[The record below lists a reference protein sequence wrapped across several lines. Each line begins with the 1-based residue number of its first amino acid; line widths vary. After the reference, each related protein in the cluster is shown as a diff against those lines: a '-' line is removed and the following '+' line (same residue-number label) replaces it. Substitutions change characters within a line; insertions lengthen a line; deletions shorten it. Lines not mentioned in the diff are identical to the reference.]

1 MKKQLNI
8 GIEGMHCA
16 ACSARLEKALSRMKG
31 VSSARVNLALEEAA
45 VEFDGRVV
53 REEDFARLIGS
64 LGFSVRETAV
74 LEEDRQIKN
83 MRAAKRR
90 MLRIWAVALA
100 AMALML
106 PLMLV
111 KPMPGWHGWGVWAIF
126 GLSLLGM
133 AFPGREVYL
142 SAFRS
147 LRSGSAN
154 MDVLIALGTLASLL
168 VTPLSLV
175 VPGINAHDFAGLAA
189 MILAFHLTGRYLE
202 SRARGKASEAIRKLL
217 NLGAKTA
224 LLLID
229 GVETEVPIQR
239 IRVGD
244 IFSVKPGR
252 KVPAD
257 GMIVEGSANLDE
269 SMVTGE
275 SMPVRR
281 RAGDRVTGATVN
293 LDGHFT
299 ARAEKVGRDSWLA
312 QVVKMVQD
320 AQHSR
325 VPVQLLADRVTA
337 VFVPIVLALAALTF
351 LAWLVFPEIMGS
363 GGEWLRRLVPLS
375 SANTGLAAALMAA
388 IATLVIACP
397 CALGLATPTALMVGS
412 GLGAG
417 RGILI
422 RNGEALQR
430 MKDIRAMVF
439 DKTGTLTH
447 GKPRLLKTTGSGI
460 PEEEALELA
469 LSLEAGSDHPL
480 ARAIVAAAR
489 ERGLQPQPVD
499 GFADHSG
506 RGVSASLGGRKL
518 WLGSA
523 SLLREA
529 GIEGWNQFPAEPGL
543 KHASKVWL
551 ADQDKVLG
559 LFYLADTLRP
569 EAAEVVKTLKG
580 MGIQSIML
588 SGDNEET
595 AAAIAAQVGIAKFR
609 AQALPADKARIIG
622 EIRAEYGPV
631 AMVGDGINDAPALKL
646 ADIGIAMGQGTD
658 IAIEAADITILRDQL
673 ELIPLAVRLS
683 VETFRKI
690 RQNLF
695 WAFFYNLVAIPLAV
709 FGALHPVIAEIA
721 MATSSVTVVTNAN
734 LLRRGFLTQRHRDG
748 EKKRKREK
756 GKRLVKG

>member
-1 MKKQLNI
+1 MKRQINL
-8 GIEGMHCA
+8 GIDGMHCA
-16 ACSARLEKALSRMKG
+16 ACSARLEKALAKMKG
-31 VSSARVNLALEEAA
+31 VSAAQVNLALEEAA
-45 VEFDGRVV
+45 LEFDDRLVD
-53 REEDFARLIGS
+53 ESDFARAIAG
-64 LGFSVRETAV
+64 LGFSVRESPA
-74 LEEDRQIKN
+74 LEEDAQIKN
-83 MRAAKRR
+83 MLVARER
-90 MLRIWAVALA
+90 MWRIWALALA

-111 KPMPGWHGWGVWAIF
+111 KPMPAWHHWGVWAIF
-126 GLSLLGM
+126 GLTLLGM
-133 AFPGREVYL
+133 FFPARGVYV
-142 SAFRS
+142 SAYKS
-147 LRSGSAN
+147 VRSGSAN

-175 VPGINAHDFAGLAA
+175 VKGISAHDFSGIAL

-229 GVETEVPIQR
+229 GVETEVAAHK

-244 IFSVKPGR
+244 IFVVKPGM

-257 GMIVEGSANLDE
+257 GVIVEGAANLDE
-269 SMVTGE
+269 AMVTGE

-281 RAGDRVTGATVN
+281 QSGDKVTGATVN
-293 LDGHFT
+293 LDGYFQ

-325 VPVQLLADRVTA
+325 VPVQMLADRVTA
-337 VFVPIVLALAALTF
+337 VFVPVVLVLAALTF
-351 LAWLVFPEIMGS
+351 AAWLVIPDVMGA
-363 GGEWLRRLVPLS
+363 GGDWLRQLIPLS
-375 SANTGLAAALMAA
+375 SAKTGLAAALMAA

-412 GLGAG
+412 GLGAE

-447 GKPRLLKTTGSGI
+447 GRPKLLKFKGVGV
-460 PEEEALELA
+460 PDKEALNLA
-469 LSLEAGSDHPL
+469 QSLDTASEHPL
-480 ARAIVAAAR
+480 ARAIVAAAV
-489 ERGLQPQPVD
+489 EQGLKPRQVKDFQN
-499 GFADHSG
+499 HSG
-506 RGVSASLGGRKL
+506 RGVSALLGGIKY

-523 SLLREA
+523 SLLRE
-529 GIEGWNQFPAEPGL
+529 EGVQGLEELPEEAEL
-543 KHASKVWL
+543 KHASRVYL
-551 ADQDKVLG
+551 ADQEKVLG
-559 LFYLADTLRP
+559 VFSLADTVRP
-569 EAAEVVKTLKG
+569 EAIGVVKTLKG
-580 MGIQSIML
+580 MGIESIML
-588 SGDNEET
+588 SGDNEST
-595 AAAIAAQVGIAKFR
+595 AAAIAAQLGIARFR

-622 EIRAEYGPV
+622 ELRAEYGPV

-673 ELIPLAVRLS
+673 ELIPQAVRLS

-721 MATSSVTVVTNAN
+721 MATSSVTVVSNAN
-734 LLRRGFLTQRHRDG
+734 LLRRGFLTQRHRGG
-748 EKKRKREK
+748 ET
-756 GKRLVKG
+756 LS